1 MYCVYIL
8 HLYTFYKKTSKSVC
22 VCVCVC
28 AETEREGEIN
38 ILLRLLVLIT
48 VKLLKK
54 LNYFV
59 QKFQFIVV
67 FTYIQFSK
75 SNSLNFFIKFNVTK
89 IISDLILKTF

>member
-22 VCVCVC
+22 VCVCVSVCVC

-48 VKLLKK
+48 VNVAEEIKL
-54 LNYFV
+54 FC
-59 QKFQFIVV
+59 
-67 FTYIQFSK
+67 
-75 SNSLNFFIKFNVTK
+75 TK
-89 IISDLILKTF
+89 ISVYCCLYLHPIL